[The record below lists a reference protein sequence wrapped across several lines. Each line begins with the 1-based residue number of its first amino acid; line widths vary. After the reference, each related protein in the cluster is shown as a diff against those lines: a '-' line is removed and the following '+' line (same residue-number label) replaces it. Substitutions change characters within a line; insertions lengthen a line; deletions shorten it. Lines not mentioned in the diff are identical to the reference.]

1 MKTSLVIVAAWST
14 VLLLVSLMI
23 VGTFAPLYE
32 GHFYPFTKPFIFS
45 SGFIVVLA
53 IWGIAQQE
61 ARKVIFWSAVTL
73 QGLLYLPYR
82 YAINRWPGG
91 DDGPGM
97 AWVFLVG
104 GGSYIAA
111 LIAVVVIIIALR
123 GKRKMTEQS
132 DSPNPHSPSAQGAGG
147 R

>member
-1 MKTSLVIVAAWST
+1 MKTCLVIVAAWST

-32 GHFYPFTKPFIFS
+32 GHFYPFTKPFIFL
-45 SGFIVVLA
+45 SGLIVVLA
-53 IWGIAQQE
+53 IWGIVQQK
-61 ARKVIFWSAVTL
+61 ARKAIFWSAVTL
-73 QGLLYLPYR
+73 HGLLYLPYR

-111 LIAVVVIIIALR
+111 LIAVVIIIIALR
-123 GKRKMTEQS
+123 GKRKRTEQS
-132 DSPNPHSPSAQGAGG
+132 GPPNHRSPSAPVVGG
-147 R
+147 C